1 MTGVCV
7 CEGVGDGERAER
19 GSAHRRARGQLHLNP
34 QGQVVLLSCR
44 DPQQGLDDESRPLG
58 KDGREQIIP
67 APCIHVV

>member
-1 MTGVCV
+1 MEKGQRGDQLTG
-7 CEGVGDGERAER
+7 GT
-19 GSAHRRARGQLHLNP
+19 RGQLHLDP